1 MAQPSTLYRFHL
13 DLSDIDRGVY
23 KAFDLRLAMHP
34 SESPAYLV
42 TRLIAYVL
50 NDREFLEFSPG
61 GLSDPEAPCIHATV
75 PTGEIKLWIEVGN
88 ASARKL
94 HRASKAAREVK
105 VYTYKDPE
113 LLLKEIRDNK
123 VYQAERIGVFSLD
136 QRFLEKAAARLERTN
151 KWGLVHQEGSLTLS
165 IGNEAD
171 TTELRNHP
179 V

>member
-34 SESPAYLV
+34 SESPAFLV

-61 GLSDPEAPCIHATV
+61 GLSDPEAPCIHATA
-75 PTGEIKLWIEVGN
+75 PTGEIRLWIEVGN

-105 VYTYKDPE
+105 VYTYKDPD
-113 LLLKEIRDNK
+113 LLLKEIRENK
-123 VYQAERIGVFSLD
+123 VYQAERIGVYSLD
-136 QRFLEKAAARLERTN
+136 PRFLEKAAGRLERTN

-165 IGNEAD
+165 IGVVAEN
-171 TTELRNHP
+171 TELRNHP

>member
-1 MAQPSTLYRFHL
+1 MAQPSTLYRFQL

-42 TRLIAYVL
+42 TRLIAYAL
-50 NDREFLEFSPG
+50 NDREYLEFSPG
-61 GLSDPEAPCIHATV
+61 GLSDPDAPCIHATA

-113 LLLKEIRDNK
+113 VLLKEIRDNK

-136 QRFLEKAAARLERTN
+136 PRFLEKAGGRLERTN

-165 IGNEAD
+165 IGDTAE
-171 TTELRNHP
+171 TTELSTHA